1 MTQEE
6 IFSQVKAVIVDSLN
20 VDEEEITLD
29 SKLAADLGAESI
41 DFLDITFRLERQF
54 GFRIPHNELF
64 PTDIFKD
71 VDDCVKDGKVTPK
84 GIDLLKSKIP
94 FVDFSEWE
102 ANPQYNT
109 VTDTFTVNTLV
120 KYIGLQQTII
130 S

>member
-6 IFSQVKAVIVDSLN
+6 IFPRVKTVIVEALGL
-20 VDEEEITLD
+20 DENEITLD

-64 PTDIFKD
+64 PMDIFKD
-71 VDDCVKDGKVTPK
+71 IDGCVLDGKVTPK
-84 GIDLLKSKIP
+84 GVDLLKSKIP
-94 FVDFSEWE
+94 FANFTEWE
-102 ANPQYNT
+102 KNPQYNT
-109 VTDTFTVNTLV
+109 ITDAFTVNTLV
-120 KYIGLQQTII
+120 KYIGSQQTVI

>member
-1 MTQEE
+1 MTHEE
-6 IFSQVKAVIVDSLN
+6 IFSKVRAVIVECLN
-20 VDEEEITLD
+20 VDEDEITLD

-41 DFLDITFRLERQF
+41 DFLDMTFRLERQF

-64 PTDIFKD
+64 PTDIFKE
-71 VDDCVKDGKVTPK
+71 VDGCVKDGKVTPK

-94 FVDFSEWE
+94 FADFSEWKT
-102 ANPQYNT
+102 NPQYNT

-120 KYIGLQQTII
+120 KYIGMQQTII

>member
-6 IFSQVKAVIVDSLN
+6 IFSKVKTVIVESLG
-20 VDEEEITLD
+20 VDEDEITLD

-54 GFRIPHNELF
+54 GIRIPHNELF

-71 VDDCVKDGKVTPK
+71 VDGCVKDGKVTPK

-94 FVDFSEWE
+94 FANFTEWE
-102 ANPQYNT
+102 NNPQYNA

-120 KYIGLQQTII
+120 KYIGMQQTII

>member
-20 VDEEEITLD
+20 VDEDEVTLD

-64 PTDIFKD
+64 PTDIFRE

-94 FVDFSEWE
+94 FADFSEWE
-102 ANPQYNT
+102 NNPQYNT
-109 VTDTFTVNTLV
+109 VTDAFTVNTLV
-120 KYIGLQQTII
+120 KYIGLQQTVI

>member
-6 IFSQVKAVIVDSLN
+6 IFSKVKAVIVESLN
-20 VDEEEITLD
+20 VDEDEVTLD
-29 SKLAADLGAESI
+29 SRLAADLGAESI

-54 GFRIPHNELF
+54 GFRIPHNDLF
-64 PTDIFKD
+64 PADIFKD

-84 GIDLLKSKIP
+84 GIDLLKSKLP
-94 FVDFSEWE
+94 FVDFTEWE
-102 ANPQYNT
+102 TNPEHKT
-109 VTDTFTVNTLV
+109 VTDSFTVNALV